1 MKIKDNY
8 LPEETF
14 KELQKTILSD
24 KFPWYK
30 GDSVATAKSDDGIYF
45 IHTFYD
51 KFSVRSDSFDL
62 IVPIIEKINPT
73 AILRVKAN
81 LYLRTPTLVRHGLH
95 RDYEWPTNGM
105 ILSINTC
112 NGGTFIKDEVVP
124 SIENRALFFD
134 PFQMHAS
141 TSCTDKDFRVNI
153 NFNYFGDG
161 KKGEFNTDYRK

>member
-1 MKIKDNY
+1 MKIKNNY
-8 LPEETF
+8 LPKKTF
-14 KELQKTILSD
+14 KEIQKTILAD
-24 KFPWYK
+24 DFPWYK
-30 GDSVATAKSDDGIYF
+30 GETVATTESNDGIYF

-51 KFSVRSDSFDL
+51 RFGPRSNFFKL
-62 IVPIIEKINPT
+62 IVPILEKINPT
-73 AILRVKAN
+73 AILRIKAN

-112 NGGTFIKDEVVP
+112 NGGTFINDKLVP

-141 TSCTDKDFRVNI
+141 TSCTDKNYRVNI

-161 KKGEFNTDYRK
+161 EKGEFTSDYRK